1 MEQIALGQLQ
11 LKDKTKTQSKK
22 LQQSLWMAQ

>member
-11 LKDKTKTQSKK
+11 LKDKKKTQSKK